1 MKKNI
6 AKSSGIKLVNY
17 SGLYGAES
25 NPSDDVL
32 VYSEKI
38 QTRSKS
44 FNWEIKPHI
53 HSNYFQ
59 IFFVK
64 ENGGIFFNSDG
75 KKRFDKRT
83 IIISPPNQVHGFLW
97 DANVDGRIL
106 TLSDFLVEK
115 IFEGFPDILV
125 WLEVQR
131 TIPNCSANVFK
142 KIYDIIKDIDEELF
156 VQKKGRTFML
166 NFNVGRLLLSLYR
179 AFDTHADET
188 TLNHQ
193 KNVGHFIKFQKLVK
207 EHGYHEMTIP
217 SFASKLNIT
226 PVHLNRICKSV
237 FGKSALW
244 IIQNNLIQHAK
255 QLLIHTSYSVAEI
268 CFEMKIND
276 PAYFSRL
283 FKKHVGVSPTAFR
296 NQSEK
301 EII

>member
-6 AKSSGIKLVNY
+6 TESSGIRLVNY
-17 SGLYGAES
+17 SGLYGEEG
-25 NPSDDVL
+25 NPSSDVL
-32 VYSEKI
+32 IYSEKI

-83 IIISPPNQVHGFLW
+83 ILIFSPNQVHGFLW

-115 IFEGFPDILV
+115 IFADFPDMLV
-125 WLEVQR
+125 WLEIQR
-131 TIPNCSANVFK
+131 TIPNCSAQVFK
-142 KIYDIIKDIDEELF
+142 EIYDMIKNIDEELF
-156 VQKKGRTFML
+156 VQKKGRSIML
-166 NFNVGRLLLSLYR
+166 NFNIGRLLLYLYR
-179 AFDTHADET
+179 KFESTSDEI
-188 TLNHQ
+188 TLNQ
-193 KNVGHFIKFQKLVK
+193 KKELLYFIKFQKLIK
-207 EHGYHEMTIP
+207 KYSYHEKTIP
-217 SFASKLNIT
+217 FYADELNIS
-226 PVHLNRICKSV
+226 PVHLNRICQSICSKPAS
-237 FGKSALW
+237 W
-244 IIQNNLIQHAK
+244 IIQDNLIQHVK
-255 QLLIHTSYSVAEI
+255 QLLTHTSYSISEI
-268 CFEMKIND
+268 CYEMKIND
-276 PAYFSRL
+276 PAYFTRL

-296 NQSEK
+296 SHSEK